1 MPGMVPAQVRHPTNY
16 EVLRAAIHIHSSYS
30 TGEESL
36 RSIVEQAREHDLD
49 VVIVTDDDLLE
60 VSYGLWP
67 WRRLL
72 RVRESYRSLL
82 ADDTLEA
89 YLAEVRRLDANFE
102 DVIVID
108 GVESAPYYTWDV
120 DWPSRRFTLR
130 GWNKHLLAIG
140 LDDAAAYRSLPLLG
154 GEGVWQPQDGGS
166 ILRMLWP
173 VLGLFYAVWLGRRM
187 HGGLLRTL
195 VGGVCLLFL
204 LEGALQGFRR
214 SRFDPYVDAGQ
225 QPYQMWI
232 DAVAE
237 AGGLAYWSHPE
248 GASTLAPYSVG
259 GVAQVLSD
267 TPRHAGD
274 LVTSQRYTGFAALY
288 ADHITATEPG
298 HEWDQVLVDYLRGD
312 RQRPAWGTGEIDYH
326 RNEPGGRIH
335 DIQTVLLVGERSR
348 AGVLEALA
356 RGRAYA
362 VRGGDEALQLRRWGV
377 KTDHG
382 DAVSGQTVLT
392 TEQVW
397 TVSSVI
403 DKVNGAGEEVAVRL
417 VRGDADGRVQV
428 VAELDGVTPFSVE
441 HVETRMMPG
450 SRSYY
455 RLLVRSRTSMLTSNP
470 IFVHKAG

>member
-1 MPGMVPAQVRHPTNY
+1 M
-16 EVLRAAIHIHSSYS
+16 
-30 TGEESL
+30 
-36 RSIVEQAREHDLD
+36 
-49 VVIVTDDDLLE
+49 
-60 VSYGLWP
+60 
-67 WRRLL
+67 
-72 RVRESYRSLL
+72 
-82 ADDTLEA
+82 
-89 YLAEVRRLDANFE
+89 RRLDANFE

-248 GASTLAPYSVG
+248 GASTIAPYSVG

-288 ADHITATEPG
+288 ADHIT
-298 HEWDQVLVDYLRGD
+298 L
-312 RQRPAWGTGEIDYH
+312 GEC
-326 RNEPGGRIH
+326 R
-335 DIQTVLLVGERSR
+335 T
-348 AGVLEALA
+348 
-356 RGRAYA
+356 
-362 VRGGDEALQLRRWGV
+362 
-377 KTDHG
+377 
-382 DAVSGQTVLT
+382 
-392 TEQVW
+392 
-397 TVSSVI
+397 
-403 DKVNGAGEEVAVRL
+403 AVRL
-417 VRGDADGRVQV
+417 LDILMLWREADRSKVIMLEDNRPVSASVAKGRSP
-428 VAELDGVTPFSVE
+428 APALNYLLRRRAAMELAAGIRAYLPWVE
-441 HVETRMMPG
+441 SPKMPADD
-450 SRSYY
+450 
-455 RLLVRSRTSMLTSNP
+455 LSRTL
-470 IFVHKAG
+470 